1 MKDDSQWKVIFYV
14 IFSTEYKSDVQIF
27 LIHQEIN
34 FEINETNGIKK
45 WWLIIFKYIQITA
58 AGIAIA
64 SE

>member
-45 WWLIIFKYIQITA
+45 WWLIIFKYIQITG